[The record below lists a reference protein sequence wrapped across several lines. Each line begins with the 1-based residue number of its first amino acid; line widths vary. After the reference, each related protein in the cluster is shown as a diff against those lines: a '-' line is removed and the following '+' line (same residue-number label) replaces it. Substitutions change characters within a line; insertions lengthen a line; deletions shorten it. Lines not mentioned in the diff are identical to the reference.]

1 MKFFWL
7 VVWNIFPYLGNT
19 HPNWRTLHIFQRGG
33 STTNQMRFFPY
44 DPLQIHHPWRL
55 FSSQGA
61 SCWQCR
67 RRARSRDFTQ
77 WWIEAAFEWWLM
89 VDLGYKILGVKNP
102 MKFEDAQTNNKWESN
117 SPNDSPNE
125 TYRVYITRHG
135 TICSQR
141 RWKICGIR
149 WCSGASRCT
158 TLPVRTVRVFGCG
171 NQWLASNNM

>member
-33 STTNQMRFFPY
+33 STTNQMRCFLY

-77 WWIEAAFEWWLM
+77 WWIEAAFEWWMM

-102 MKFEDAQTNNKWESN
+102 MKFEDAQTNNKWESD

-125 TYRVYITRHG
+125 TDSESIPHVMGRSALNEGGRSAGSDDAQGHPG
-135 TICSQR
+135 ALPCQWGLSWLWM
-141 RWKICGIR
+141 WKPMTCI
-149 WCSGASRCT
+149 
-158 TLPVRTVRVFGCG
+158 
-171 NQWLASNNM
+171 